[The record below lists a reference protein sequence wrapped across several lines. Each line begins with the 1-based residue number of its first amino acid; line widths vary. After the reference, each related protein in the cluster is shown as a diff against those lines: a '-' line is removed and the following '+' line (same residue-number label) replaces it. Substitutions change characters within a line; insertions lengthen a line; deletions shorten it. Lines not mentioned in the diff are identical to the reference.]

1 MGSMHASHGGRG
13 AVAWGGQH
21 AKHTAWQSNEII
33 LAGGYHAKAID
44 RLVQCMKCWGAGAIT
59 ESSAPPPLLAFYF
72 FCRNFTSVVEVV
84 GRLRFDEPLQ
94 GFVRTGVGMRT
105 RAHFV
110 GPLIHEAIAIWQGVE
125 DDEIQINLL
134 LAVAVLGC

>member
-1 MGSMHASHGGRG
+1 MEVLTSKRQSVGVVFLVFCALFRKTLSHVDVQYSSMCVNVIEQCSRYMGSMHASHGGRG

-59 ESSAPPPLLAFYF
+59 ESSAPPPHWPFYF
-72 FCRNFTSVVEVV
+72 
-84 GRLRFDEPLQ
+84 
-94 GFVRTGVGMRT
+94 
-105 RAHFV
+105 
-110 GPLIHEAIAIWQGVE
+110 
-125 DDEIQINLL
+125 LL
-134 LAVAVLGC
+134 FAVMSLPQ